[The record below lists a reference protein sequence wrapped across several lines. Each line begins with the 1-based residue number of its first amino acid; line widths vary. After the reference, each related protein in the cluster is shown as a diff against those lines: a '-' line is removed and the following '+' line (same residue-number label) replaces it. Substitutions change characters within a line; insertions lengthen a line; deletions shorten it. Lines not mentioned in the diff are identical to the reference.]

1 MRTAYLLTVSP
12 QSERAQFSKSILEDV
27 GFQVIF
33 VRPFLHPDKVL
44 SNKISMQLIY
54 REIALRGEYA
64 YVFED
69 DINLLEEI
77 HLDEILEYEAN
88 SPMFFYLGVCEATHT
103 AEKTD
108 LSIQGHDVYQKRGS
122 CRGLHAIGIS
132 PVGAAS
138 LLRFS
143 HLPERYM
150 DVILEQFSLL
160 YPANVCR
167 YDLESYIA
175 GHRGI
180 FFQDRKKFPSTISKR
195 DLRKIEFGIL
205 V

>member
-12 QSERAQFSKSILEDV
+12 HSERAQFSQRILEGV

-33 VRPFLHPDKVL
+33 VRPLPHKDKVL
-44 SNKISMQLIY
+44 SNKISMQMIY
-54 REIALRGEYA
+54 YQIALRGEYA

-69 DINLLEEI
+69 DINLLENI
-77 HLDEILEYEAN
+77 HLDEIIEYEAI
-88 SPMFFYLGVCEATHT
+88 SPMFFYLGVCQSKHT
-103 AEKTD
+103 AIKTN
-108 LSIQGHDVYQKRGS
+108 LSIQGHDVYQKRGT

-132 PVGAAS
+132 PQGAAT

-143 HLPERYM
+143 NVPERYM
-150 DVILEQFSLL
+150 DVILEQFSLH

-205 V
+205 I

>member
-12 QSERAQFSKSILEDV
+12 SERAHFSKSILERV
-27 GFQVIF
+27 GFKVIM
-33 VRPFLHPDKVL
+33 VRPIHHPDKVL
-44 SNKISMQLIY
+44 SNKLSMQMIY
-54 REIALRGEYA
+54 QQIALRGEYA

-69 DINLLEEI
+69 DINLLEDI
-77 HLDEILEYEAN
+77 HLDEIIEYESI
-88 SPMFFYLGVCEATHT
+88 SPMFFYLGVCEAKHT
-103 AEKTD
+103 AEKTG
-108 LSIQGHDVYQKRGS
+108 LSVQGHQVYRKRGM

-132 PVGAAS
+132 PEGATE
-138 LLRFS
+138 LLKFS
-143 HLPERYM
+143 NNPERYM

-167 YDLESYIA
+167 YDLQSYIA

-180 FFQDRKKFPSTISKR
+180 FFQDRKKIPSTISKR

>member
-1 MRTAYLLTVSP
+1 MRTAYLLTISH
-12 QSERAQFSKSILEDV
+12 SERAHFSKSILERV
-27 GFQVIF
+27 GFQVIM
-33 VRPFLHPDKVL
+33 VRPLPHPDKVL
-44 SNKISMQLIY
+44 SNKLSMQMIY
-54 REIALRGEYA
+54 QQIALRGEYA

-69 DINLLEEI
+69 DINLLENI
-77 HLDEILEYEAN
+77 RLDEIIEYEAI
-88 SPMFFYLGVCEATHT
+88 SPLFFYLGVCEAKHN

-108 LSIQGHDVYQKRGS
+108 ISIQGHQVYRKRGT

-132 PVGAAS
+132 PFGAS
-138 LLRFS
+138 TLLRFS
-143 HLPERYM
+143 NIPERYM

>member
-1 MRTAYLLTVSP
+1 MRTAYLLTVYP
-12 QSERAQFSKSILEDV
+12 SERSQFSKRILERV
-27 GFQVIF
+27 GFQVII
-33 VRPFLHPDKVL
+33 VRPIPHKDRVV
-44 SNKISMQLIY
+44 SNKLSMQMIY
-54 REIALRGEYA
+54 RQIALRGEYA

-69 DINLLEEI
+69 DINLLEDI
-77 HLDEILEYEAN
+77 HLDEIIEYEAI
-88 SPMFFYLGVCEATHT
+88 SPMFFYLGVCEAKHK

-108 LSIQGHDVYQKRGS
+108 ISIRGHTVYQKKGV

-132 PVGAAS
+132 PQGASALS
-138 LLRFS
+138 KPFT
-143 HLPERYM
+143 ERYM
-150 DVILEQFSLL
+150 DVILEQFSIL

-167 YDLESYIA
+167 YDLESYIS

-180 FFQDRKKFPSTISKR
+180 FFQDRKKFPSMISKR